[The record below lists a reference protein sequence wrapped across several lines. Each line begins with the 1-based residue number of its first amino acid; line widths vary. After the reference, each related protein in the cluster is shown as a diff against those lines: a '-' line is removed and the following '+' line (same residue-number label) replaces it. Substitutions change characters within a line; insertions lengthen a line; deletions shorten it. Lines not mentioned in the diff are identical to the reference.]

1 MLFPLPAASDAIGGK
16 AIIRY
21 ASADWRIGAGFS
33 RKKDRRNQPMVAHRS
48 ARSRAASKCA
58 QSQGKYSI
66 MSQHQQDPGYHGIEE
81 DVKQLHS
88 MGYAQELSRRMGG
101 FSNFAIS
108 FSIICI
114 LAGGIT
120 SFQLGFSAAGGASIG
135 LGWPLSCGF
144 SLIVAAAM
152 GQIASAYPTAGGLY
166 HWASILGGRG
176 FGWSVAWFN
185 MLGLIFV
192 VSSVDVGLWQILF
205 VPLILQNYLGVDPS
219 HFIPDLS
226 KPFVEQIGTSAY
238 WVQALGISVILASQ
252 ALFNHIGIRA
262 TTILTDF
269 SGYLIFVVAIILT
282 LAMIVAAPG
291 IDISRLFTF
300 TNNTGDPGGGIW
312 PQNSSLLMA
321 FMLGLLLPAY
331 TVTGFDASAHTSEE
345 TRQAAVNVPKG
356 MMRSVFWSFLFGYV
370 MICSFVLAMPSVAD
384 GAKQGG
390 AVFFWLMGGLGIPD
404 ALKAFLYIGI
414 VISNYLCAL
423 AGMTSLSRMVFAFA
437 RDGGFPASDWLRR
450 VSPVHRTPVNAIW
463 IGAVLAL
470 ISTLYTP
477 QFWTLASGCAIFL
490 YLSYAAPIG
499 AGLFAEGKT
508 WTKKGPFQ
516 LGPLSKPFA
525 VIAVVGALILFYIG
539 VQPPLDALL
548 TYTGV
553 LLLIMAVLWFGLARK
568 RFPGPPIGDLIAK
581 RQAEIAA
588 AEKALG
594 GAAE

>member
-1 MLFPLPAASDAIGGK
+1 MTMQHRPDD
-16 AIIRY
+16 Y
-21 ASADWRIGAGFS
+21 AG
-33 RKKDRRNQPMVAHRS
+33 
-48 ARSRAASKCA
+48 
-58 QSQGKYSI
+58 SQ
-66 MSQHQQDPGYHGIEE
+66 D

-88 MGYAQELSRRMGG
+88 MGYAQELSRRMSG

-135 LGWPLSCGF
+135 IGWPLSCAF

-176 FGWSVAWFN
+176 FGWSTAWFN

-205 VPLILQNYLGVDPS
+205 VPLIGQNYLGWDPT
-219 HFIPDLS
+219 HFIPDTTKS
-226 KPFVEQIGTSAY
+226 FGDQIASSAY
-238 WVQALGISVILASQ
+238 WVQALAIAIILASQ

-269 SGYLIFVVAIILT
+269 SGYLIFVVAVVLT
-282 LAMIVAAPG
+282 VAMLAYAPS

-300 TNNTGDPGGGIW
+300 TNNTGDAGGGAW
-312 PQNSSLLMA
+312 PQTNLLMA

-345 TRQAAVNVPKG
+345 TRQAAVNAPKG
-356 MMRSVFWSFLFGYV
+356 MVRSVFWSFLFGYI
-370 MICSFVLAMPSVAD
+370 MICAFVLAMPSTTDA
-384 GAKQGG
+384 AKQGG
-390 AVFFWLMGGLGIPD
+390 NVFFWLMGGSAMPA
-404 ALKAFLYIGI
+404 ALKSILYICI

-437 RDGGFPASDWLRR
+437 RDGGFPASPWLRH
-450 VSPVHRTPVNAIW
+450 VSPTHRTPVNAIW
-463 IGAVLAL
+463 IGAVLAF

-499 AGLFAEGKT
+499 AGMLAEGRT
-508 WTKKGPFQ
+508 WTQKGPFQ
-516 LGPLSKPFA
+516 LGVWSKPFA
-525 VIAVVGALILFYIG
+525 IIAVVGGLVLFYIG
-539 VQPPLDALL
+539 VQPPNAALI
-548 TYTGV
+548 TYTIV
-553 LLLIMAVLWFGLARK
+553 LLVIMAVLWFGVART
-568 RFPGPPIGDLIAK
+568 RFPGPPIGDIIAR

-588 AEKALG
+588 EEKAVG
-594 GAAE
+594 EI